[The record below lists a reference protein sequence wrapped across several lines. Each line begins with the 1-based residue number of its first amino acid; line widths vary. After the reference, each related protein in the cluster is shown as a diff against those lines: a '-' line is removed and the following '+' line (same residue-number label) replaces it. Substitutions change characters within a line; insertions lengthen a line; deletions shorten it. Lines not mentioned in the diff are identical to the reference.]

1 MTTTIDRQNA
11 LQIRERP
18 MDIHVTLQTGESSR
32 VGSYSASGQIKVDDD
47 TLGEPAIAMR
57 NVTDLAG
64 DGFPLDGS
72 CVLYD
77 PSEQATATNGKM
89 GLRSNIGQA
98 VTVRVN
104 STNTLTSLTIAT
116 RGEGTIEH
124 NGTSYPTTGLNVIS
138 IGANSAVL
146 TFTPSEADERIEI
159 DYIVPGIILEITND
173 NLISCTLALR
183 SNLDVADHTW
193 EESEIEVQVYYPYSI
208 ADSFAYVQN
217 DWPITYQAGYDTDM
231 SEVRY
236 FYLSEPIEQENNVI
250 TIRGV
255 DASHWLEEKTMQER
269 WLLAATK
276 GSLHEIYEDF
286 VKAIEGAGVTL
297 RKKQAWAGETWTGT
311 SSLRYVIVPEQTARD
326 YVAGVMNLTLNHI
339 DGDVWKCMQ
348 FVDAGIPA
356 VENGDGTVFGRVWT
370 LNKSELGD
378 WTESFEQ
385 NIAKINDASDER
397 KFNELITNPN
407 GGQRL
412 VFGNFPDVLA
422 NVMGTND
429 KSTYTATKKGQV
441 VDVSYDGYALPTWTM
456 GARAV
461 GLDAIVST
469 PSRFFGTV
477 KADSTLADKGGGIA
491 PIISGRY
498 YAKNG
503 AYIIAD
509 PAAISGGVKSFAN
522 PNNLPGITIDLE
534 PFTYGAP
541 LDMKGQTVFNYP
553 SLFNRSNKTISFTWK
568 GDPRMQPLD
577 YIKIVDDTK
586 PMSPATW
593 YRITNIELTHEGGG
607 TQASIEAREWTRPLS
622 VPDYYV
628 LVDDGGNYIVT
639 NNDEEILATAEG
651 D

>member
-1 MTTTIDRQNA
+1 MATTIDRQNA

-18 MDIHVTLQTGESSR
+18 MDIHVTLQTGENSR
-32 VGSYSASGQIKVDDD
+32 VDSYSASGQIKVDDE
-47 TLGEPAIAMR
+47 TLGEPAVAMR

-72 CVLYD
+72 CVWYD
-77 PSEQATATNGKM
+77 PNEQATATNGKM

-98 VTVRVN
+98 VEVRVT
-104 STNTLTSLTIAT
+104 SANTITSLTIAT

-124 NGTSYPTTGLNVIS
+124 NGTSYPATGLNVIS

-146 TFTPSEADERIEI
+146 TFTPSEADKRIEI

-173 NLISCTLALR
+173 NLISCNLALR
-183 SNLDVADHTW
+183 SNLNVADHTW

-217 DWPITYQAGYDTDM
+217 DWPITYQAGFDTDM

-269 WLLAATK
+269 WLTTK
-276 GSLHEIYEDF
+276 TSGSGAQIYDGF
-286 VKAIEGAGVTL
+286 IKAIQSSGVTL
-297 RKKQAWAGETWTGT
+297 RKKKSWGGPNPSGANN
-311 SSLRYVIVPEQTARD
+311 RYTIVPEQTARD

-339 DGDVWKCMQ
+339 DGDDWKCIQ

-356 VENGDGTVFGRVWT
+356 VEYGDGTVFGRVWT
-370 LNKSELGD
+370 LNKSDLGD

-385 NIAKINDASDER
+385 NIAKIDVANEER
-397 KFNELITNPN
+397 NFNELITQNSATSVLFGTYPQIRTYLWTYEASN
-407 GGQRL
+407 YKRTTKNQVVTLEFDSDYVIRSYPGITRISSGPRRFVGRVNANSSL
-412 VFGNFPDVLA
+412 VFVTDDFEKMNGDY
-422 NVMGTND
+422 
-429 KSTYTATKKGQV
+429 K
-441 VDVSYDGYALPTWTM
+441 
-456 GARAV
+456 
-461 GLDAIVST
+461 
-469 PSRFFGTV
+469 
-477 KADSTLADKGGGIA
+477 
-491 PIISGRY
+491 II
-498 YAKNG
+498 NG
-503 AYIIAD
+503 AYVVGSTT
-509 PAAISGGVKSFAN
+509 AITGGVKSFVN
-522 PNNLPGITIDLE
+522 PNNLPGITINLE

-541 LDMKGQTVFNYP
+541 LDMSGHTVFNYP

-577 YIKIVDDTK
+577 YLKIIDDTK
-586 PMSPATW
+586 PVSPATW
-593 YRITNIELTHEGGG
+593 YRITSIELSHEGGG
-607 TQASIEAREWTRPLS
+607 TMATIEAREWERPLS

-639 NNDEEILATAEG
+639 NNDEKILATAEG